1 MKKNKSMRDCAYD
14 ELTTAGRSLPFAEL
28 YGLVAIDLEM
38 TEEEKAA
45 HMGALYTDLT
55 LDGRFVTLDGNV
67 WDLRSRHTSDKV
79 HIAVSDIYDATEA
92 DQADVDPEENEGEEL
107 SEPNGEEG
115 EEIEVRGKAKG
126 AGVRWRGGARIPL
139 RFCNYGVTLLR

>member
-55 LDGRFVTLDGNV
+55 LDDRFVTLDGNV
-67 WDLRSRHTSDKV
+67 WDLRSRHTYDKV
-79 HIAVSDIYDATEA
+79 HISVSDIYDATEA
-92 DQADVDPEENEGEEL
+92 DQADVDPEENEGDEL
-107 SEPNGEEG
+107 AEPTGEEG
-115 EEIEVRGKAKG
+115 EEGEGNEEEETSGSAASLESFGINE
-126 AGVRWRGGARIPL
+126 
-139 RFCNYGVTLLR
+139 